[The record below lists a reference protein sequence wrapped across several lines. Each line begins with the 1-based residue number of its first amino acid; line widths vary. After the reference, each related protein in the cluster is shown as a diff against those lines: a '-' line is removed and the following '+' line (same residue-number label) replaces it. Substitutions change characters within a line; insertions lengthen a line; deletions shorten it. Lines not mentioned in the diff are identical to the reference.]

1 MLISLS
7 LLISLKKKYIRFK
20 KFYSI
25 LLMAALTSCSP
36 LKAYIKTDS
45 TAFYTDGFEAKG
57 SIVVLPGD
65 ISLNNSLE
73 YGLYQQ
79 KVQDMLSAAGF
90 SIADSTET
98 ADFAA
103 LLLFAVDDGKK
114 SVVYNP
120 IYGQTGRRISSYSDI
135 AYDEKGRAV
144 YLHRDYL
151 SPNFGM
157 VGASAVTKT
166 NYRHTIALDIIKA
179 NTLKNDEPIK
189 LFEGRTISTGKCPVM
204 VEVFDELLEAMFID
218 FPGENGRNRT
228 NSVESITHCP

>member
-1 MLISLS
+1 M
-7 LLISLKKKYIRFK
+7 RFI
-20 KFYSI
+20 KFYSL
-25 LLMAALTSCSP
+25 LLMVAMAACSP
-36 LKAYIKTDS
+36 LKTYTKTDT

-57 SIVVLPGD
+57 SIMVLPGD

-79 KVQDMLSAAGF
+79 KVQDKLRAAGF

-103 LLLFAVDDGKK
+103 LLLYAVDDGKQ
-114 SVVYNP
+114 SVVYTP
-120 IYGQTGRRISSYSDI
+120 IYGQTGRRISSYSDV

-151 SPNFGM
+151 SPNFGV
-157 VGASAVTKT
+157 VGASADTKT
-166 NYRHTIALDIIKA
+166 NYRQTIALDIIKA
-179 NTLKNDEPIK
+179 STLKNDEPIK
-189 LFEGRTISTGKCPVM
+189 LFEGRTISTGQCPVM

-228 NSVESITHCP
+228 DSVESITHCP